1 MDVLAGRKKTAIKA
15 VGCAYSLQLA
25 MGRLPLNGEKMRMR
39 QFFSW
44 NALVFARMDAA
55 TSLQVTAALAGVVAR
70 VVSMVLSL
78 RMLELI
84 SQVVAPDCSKALQ
97 IRRA

>member
-1 MDVLAGRKKTAIKA
+1 MDVLLGRKKTATKA
-15 VGCAYSLQLA
+15 VLCIQSSQLA

-44 NALVFARMDAA
+44 NTLVFARMDAA

-78 RMLELI
+78 KMLELI

>member
-1 MDVLAGRKKTAIKA
+1 MDVLLGRKKTATKA
-15 VGCAYSLQLA
+15 VLCIQSSQLA

-55 TSLQVTAALAGVVAR
+55 TSLQVAAALAGVVAR

-97 IRRA
+97 IKRA

>member
-55 TSLQVTAALAGVVAR
+55 TSFTAA
-70 VVSMVLSL
+70 
-78 RMLELI
+78 
-84 SQVVAPDCSKALQ
+84 
-97 IRRA
+97 

>member
-1 MDVLAGRKKTAIKA
+1 MDVLTGRKKTAIKA

-55 TSLQVTAALAGVVAR
+55 TSLQVAAALAGVVAR

-78 RMLELI
+78 KMLELI

-97 IRRA
+97 IKRA